1 MDMNIRK
8 AENGWI
14 VTLYGNSPE
23 LSGTTHI
30 FTSVTAA
37 AAWVEDRLHSEVS
50 KSPGAERAEELNQSA
65 SDAFDEMAAE
75 QIASPALAVHTWT
88 PASPQPAEVFEGDD
102 PNPQEEPQ

>member
-1 MDMNIRK
+1 MDINIRK

-30 FTSVTAA
+30 FTSVTAV

-65 SDAFDEMAAE
+65 SAAHPWTTT
-75 QIASPALAVHTWT
+75 ASRPPDYPFVDI
-88 PASPQPAEVFEGDD
+88 EGDD